1 MEINPIPAK
10 TYPYKLD
17 PFQRKSIDC
26 LERKESVLV
35 SAHTSAGKTAI
46 AEYAIAMS
54 LRDHQRVVYT
64 SPIKALS
71 NQKYRD
77 LEQEFSDVG
86 LMTGDV
92 TINPNATVLV
102 MTTEILRSM
111 LYKGSD
117 ILREVAWVIYD
128 EIHYMRDK
136 ERGVVWEESII
147 LLPDSVR
154 FVFLSA
160 TIPNARDFASWIAK
174 IHNQKVNVV
183 YTEYRPVPLQHY
195 LFPVGGDGLFL
206 VIDDKGNF
214 REQNFSKAL
223 AGLGMNTLEMQVNED
238 KKKRPKK
245 PTEDLQRIVT
255 LVMERN
261 LDPVIVFSFSKK
273 DCENYALQMAKMDFT
288 SADEKKL
295 IADVRLEGGFHVDL
309 QERDL
314 LAEQRRSQPSAGEER
329 AAAVGARRGNSP
341 RRSAAHHQGDHRDSL
356 PGGTAEDPFRD
367 GDLRHGHQHA
377 CEDVHFHVAAEVRRL
392 GVPHDYIRRVHSDVR
407 PRGPSQQ
414 GREGNRHPDRG
425 RGQPERW
432 HQTHP
437 HRQGGPV
444 VQLVPSRVGESHSCD
459 VATTCC

>member
-1 MEINPIPAK
+1 MDPRKKISYEVVYPESGFARFSSFLDYDKSRDEVEINPTPAK

-17 PFQRKSIDC
+17 PFQQKSIDC

-54 LRDHQRVVYT
+54 LRDHQRVIYT

-92 TINPNATVLV
+92 TISPNASVLV

-160 TIPNARDFASWIAK
+160 TIPNARDFAGWIAQ

-195 LFPVGGDGLFL
+195 LYPTGGDGLFL
-206 VIDDKGNF
+206 VIDDKGQF
-214 REQNFSKAL
+214 REQNFAKAL
-223 AGLGMNTLEMQVNED
+223 AGQGLSTLESQVLED
-238 KKKRPKK
+238 KKKKSKK
-245 PTEDLQRIVT
+245 PTEELQRIVST
-255 LVMERN
+255 VMERN
-261 LDPVIVFSFSKK
+261 LDPLIVFSFSKK
-273 DCENYALQMAKMDFT
+273 DCETYALLLAKLDFT

-295 IADVRLEGGFHVDL
+295 IQEVETEKPRDV
-309 QERDL
+309 
-314 LAEQRRSQPSAGEER
+314 
-329 AAAVGARRGNSP
+329 
-341 RRSAAHHQGDHRDSL
+341 
-356 PGGTAEDPFRD
+356 
-367 GDLRHGHQHA
+367 
-377 CEDVHFHVAAEVRRL
+377 
-392 GVPHDYIRRVHSDVR
+392 
-407 PRGPSQQ
+407 
-414 GREGNRHPDRG
+414 
-425 RGQPERW
+425 
-432 HQTHP
+432 
-437 HRQGGPV
+437 
-444 VQLVPSRVGESHSCD
+444 
-459 VATTCC
+459 

>member
-1 MEINPIPAK
+1 MEFHFSGSQLIVWK
-10 TYPYKLD
+10 G
-17 PFQRKSIDC
+17 RK
-26 LERKESVLV
+26 SVLV

-54 LRDHQRVVYT
+54 LRDHQRVIYT

-92 TINPNATVLV
+92 TISPNATVLV

-160 TIPNARDFASWIAK
+160 TIPNARDFAGWIAK

-214 REQNFSKAL
+214 REQNFTN
-223 AGLGMNTLEMQVNED
+223 GLIRINHEYISEVRSM
-238 KKKRPKK
+238 KIKRN
-245 PTEDLQRIVT
+245 DQR
-255 LVMERN
+255 N
-261 LDPVIVFSFSKK
+261 Q
-273 DCENYALQMAKMDFT
+273 QMT
-288 SADEKKL
+288 S
-295 IADVRLEGGFHVDL
+295 
-309 QERDL
+309 
-314 LAEQRRSQPSAGEER
+314 RRSY
-329 AAAVGARRGNSP
+329 
-341 RRSAAHHQGDHRDSL
+341 H
-356 PGGTAEDPFRD
+356 
-367 GDLRHGHQHA
+367 
-377 CEDVHFHVAAEVRRL
+377 
-392 GVPHDYIRRVHSDVR
+392 
-407 PRGPSQQ
+407 
-414 GREGNRHPDRG
+414 
-425 RGQPERW
+425 W
-432 HQTHP
+432 
-437 HRQGGPV
+437 
-444 VQLVPSRVGESHSCD
+444 
-459 VATTCC
+459 